1 MSNSYNTVNKMF
13 FLPKEC
19 DGDIIDTLTQYMFTK
34 SSLLIDEPE
43 NPIEIET
50 KIQST
55 PQTTKIIAEPIAM
68 EPKTTPDVEFVS
80 PTHQD
85 SLFWCI
91 YIAIHGFNDYQ
102 QVSRNYGVKELEIKQ
117 KIGNWIQTN
126 PSKMKQTNIKITK
139 AAIQEILSELLT
151 SVRETSFLSM
161 IGMIVFFNINIL
173 IIDATGKKMIE
184 FVSNIDSELPTY
196 VLCKDNFSKYKL
208 QAQSLSKRQ
217 VNEMKTTV
225 FCLEN
230 YLRPLKPI
238 SNYHVEDLYNI
249 AKQLGIYNENKKYKK
264 PDLYQELCDALVWK

>member
-1 MSNSYNTVNKMF
+1 MF